1 MKNKMVSLGG
11 HQQDS
16 GTLSEIKKSKYKLG
30 IFINGS
36 IAMEDKSEIRS
47 QIMLIILALPE

>member
-1 MKNKMVSLGG
+1 MKNKPVSLGG
-11 HQQDS
+11 HQPDS

-30 IFINGS
+30 HFINRI
-36 IAMEDKSEIRS
+36 IAVEDKSEIRS